1 MSALRDRLVRL
12 LFPAPRRPIS
22 EWESFR
28 NPQSPIRILIIRP
41 DHLGDLLFAGPA
53 LAQLRA
59 VFPQAHLTGLV
70 GPWGRPI
77 WERLASLDA
86 VETLPFPGIV
96 ARPERPWQPYTLLR
110 REARRLR
117 AGRYDLA
124 IILRFD
130 YWWGALL
137 AEQARIPVRWG
148 YDLPV
153 IAPFLTNRVPYV
165 AGRHEVAQDLALV
178 QALAATVPDA
188 PPLPPAD
195 RAAGQPP
202 LIFPLRAEEQ
212 AWAAT
217 QIPAGTRAAAI
228 HPGTNGSLKLWTLD
242 GWAATATWLVE
253 QGYRVLFS
261 GSAAEG
267 PLVAAI
273 RARLAPAVR
282 AATTDLAGQTTLG
295 QVAALFARCAV
306 VLGVDSGPLHIATA
320 VGAPTV
326 RLYGPSDEGIWGPWG
341 PADRQRLVRAPG
353 TRPGHFL
360 DPTRQ
365 ELEGGAEMVAI
376 TPAQVRTAAAEL
388 LGTPG
393 PAVHE

>member
-12 LFPAPRRPIS
+12 LFPAPRRPIA

-28 NPQSPIRILIIRP
+28 NPPAAPRILIMRP

-77 WERLASLDA
+77 WERLTSLDA

-96 ARPERPWQPYTLLR
+96 ARPARPWQPYTLLR

-137 AEQARIPVRWG
+137 AEQAGIPVRWG

-153 IAPFLTNRVPYV
+153 IAPFLTQRVPYV

-178 QALAATVPDA
+178 QALATTMPAA
-188 PPLPPAD
+188 PALPAPD

-217 QIPAGTRAAAI
+217 QVPVGTRAVAI

-242 GWAATATWLVE
+242 GWATTATWLVE
-253 QGYRVLFS
+253 QDYRVLFT

-273 RARLAPAVR
+273 RARLAPAVL
-282 AATTDLAGQTTLG
+282 AATADLAGQTTLG
-295 QVAALFARCAV
+295 QLAALFAGCAA

-320 VGAPTV
+320 AGAPTV

-341 PADRQRLVRAPG
+341 PVDRHRIVRAPG

-365 ELEGGAEMVAI
+365 ALEGGAEMIAI
-376 TPAQVRTAAAEL
+376 ASAQVIAAVAAL
-388 LGTPG
+388 LGVGGTG
-393 PAVHE
+393 LA